1 MSSAFKVEFMYLTK
15 QLQYE
20 STAAA
25 AGQLRGQQTMCKTYS
40 ILQIQDQDRQSLQ

>member
-20 STAAA
+20 STAA